1 MAGHG
6 KSRHLKRIA
15 APKALPLP
23 KKTTV
28 WFKKGKPGAH
38 ALAQSIPLLSLLRD
52 MLKVAATKWEAK
64 KIIAAGDVLVDQ
76 THVSDEG
83 CAVGLMDVV
92 SIPKMKK
99 FYRVAFKKGKIALS
113 EITEDEAKEKP
124 CKIVSKTVVRG
135 NKVQLNL
142 HDGRNYLIE
151 KEEDQFKA
159 GDTIRMALPT
169 QKLSGFM
176 KLEKGAHCYIYKGK
190 HSGKTGVLKEIVVFP
205 YGTPSDAVLEDETG
219 NKLITLKDYLFVVD
233 KNFKA

>member
-6 KSRHLKRIA
+6 KRRHLKRIA
-15 APKALPLP
+15 APKAVPLS

-52 MLKVAATKWEAK
+52 VLKIAGSKWEAK
-64 KIIAAGDVLVDQ
+64 KIIAAGDVLVDE

-83 CAVGLMDVV
+83 CAVGLMDAV

-99 FYRVAFKKGKIALS
+99 HYRVVFRKGRLGLS
-113 EITEDEAKEKP
+113 EITAEEAKEKP
-124 CKIVSKTVVRG
+124 CKIVGKTVVAG

-159 GDTIRMALPT
+159 GDTVRLALPS
-169 QKLSGFM
+169 QKLAGFM
-176 KLEKGAHCYIYKGK
+176 KLEKGARCYVYKGK
-190 HSGKTGVLKEIVVFP
+190 HSGKTGVLKEIVEFP
-205 YGTPSDAVLEDETG
+205 YGTPSDVVLEDETG